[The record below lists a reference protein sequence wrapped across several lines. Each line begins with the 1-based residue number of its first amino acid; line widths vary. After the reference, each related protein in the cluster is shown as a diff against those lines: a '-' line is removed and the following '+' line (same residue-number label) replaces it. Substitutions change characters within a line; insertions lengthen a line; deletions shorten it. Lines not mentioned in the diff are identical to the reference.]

1 MWVHWYLALAH
12 HDSVSH
18 KNHLQCLLPTTVTPD
33 HLLIQIVYQSQVE
46 EKIHWAASIITSLFF
61 TPSYIVILIQHC
73 YYNNHCWQHA
83 LRREDIDVVNEIKFQ
98 HCELWLL
105 GLITDHYWSGD
116 ICMCSEQ
123 WSRCMQC
130 WGLSTMIQCYQL
142 VASIMYHCW
151 LCWLVTRI
159 LLL

>member
-73 YYNNHCWQHA
+73 YYNNDCWQHA
-83 LRREDIDVVNEIKFQ
+83 LRRETLMLSMKINFNIVTCDCLV
-98 HCELWLL
+98 WS
-105 GLITDHYWSGD
+105 LITTGLEIFACAVSSGAGAYSAGGSPLWFNV
-116 ICMCSEQ
+116 IS
-123 WSRCMQC
+123 W
-130 WGLSTMIQCYQL
+130 WP
-142 VASIMYHCW
+142 VYHVSYW